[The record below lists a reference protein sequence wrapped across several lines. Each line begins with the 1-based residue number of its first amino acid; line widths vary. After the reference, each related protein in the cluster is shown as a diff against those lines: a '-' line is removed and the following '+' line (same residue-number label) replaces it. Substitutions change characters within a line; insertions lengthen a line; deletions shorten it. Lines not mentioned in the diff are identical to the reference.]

1 MIDWQILTEYAK
13 KVSSQDHS
21 GHGFDHIERVV
32 ANAKQLVAKTAGV
45 DATDCRGCWQPCM
58 ILMTISWWQ
67 MSAQQ
72 SSRPASDGRGR
83 VDAGADSGSDR
94 NY

>member
-32 ANAKQLVAKTAGV
+32 ANAKQLVAKQQALMQ
-45 DATDCRGCWQPCM
+45 RLSWLRQPCM

>member
-45 DATDCRGCWQPCM
+45 DATVVV

-72 SSRPASDGRGR
+72 KQPPSKRWPRPG
-83 VDAGADSGSDR
+83 
-94 NY
+94 